1 MSLTACI
8 PAIIVNGIRIKGRR
22 SENLIMDRDDQH
34 LLQQLVNAVPGPAYF
49 RDSQGLFQGCN
60 TDFESYLG
68 VRCNSLKGTK
78 SNDFFSKEVA
88 EQCNATEHLL
98 LREGGRKTMDF
109 SFLHPDGTL
118 RSITC
123 TKSAISNRSGD
134 VIGLLGIIDDTT
146 EQRQMKESLETAL
159 NQYRTTIESIGDG
172 INVIDRDLR
181 IILHNNAY
189 KALCE
194 EYGFNSSLLG
204 ARLPDLFPFI
214 PAEVFEDLKR
224 LFKTGKPEI
233 SEDATVI
240 SGRDCITE
248 TRKIPLAEGGK
259 VTKLLTVIRDITE
272 RKRTEKALAES
283 ELKYRTLT
291 NNIPDI
297 ICSIDRN
304 GNITAINET
313 STKISG
319 YGTDEVTGA
328 SFTKFIHGEDREF
341 VRKNFAEGIASRSE
355 TSRDLQF
362 RIVTKDERILWVEM
376 NSRRRFGADGAFV
389 QEDVVLRD
397 ITQRKR
403 IEEERAILAQ
413 RIAERTSQLSAAN
426 AELSRAV
433 RAKDEFLASMSH
445 ELRTPLS
452 AILTI
457 SESIEEEIYG
467 PVSEKQRRAIKN
479 ITESGQH
486 LLSLIN
492 DILDLSK
499 IEAGKIT
506 LDPVPVPVEEVCQ
519 ASIRLARG
527 QAQKK
532 HLSLTLT
539 VDSHL
544 NTIMADERYL
554 KQILV
559 NLLGNAVKFTP
570 DNGRMGLEVQADTE
584 GQVALFTVWDTGI
597 GIPKDKH
604 SLLFKPFTQLDSSL
618 SRQYGGTGLGLALVA
633 RLTELH
639 GGSVSFESEEGKG
652 SRFTVRLPWSGDA
665 GPAEEPPRQEKPQK
679 VDSIRN
685 ALVVEDSIGDAQRL
699 ERYLVELGITATT
712 LGKGEKAVERTLE
725 VKPDVIILDILL
737 PGIDGWE
744 VLSLLKADART
755 SGIPI
760 IMVSVLDERLEALQR
775 GAAEYLMKPVS
786 RDSLKRVL
794 SSSLE
799 KAEKGRTALLIA
811 PVAEDDA
818 ASYGPVIVLAEDNES
833 IIANVSDYLKAK
845 GYTVVVARNGSE
857 AVERV
862 CESCPEVV
870 LMDIQ
875 MPGVDGLEAIQR
887 IRAGDLCR
895 NVPII
900 ALTALA
906 MTGDRERCL
915 QAGADEYL
923 SKPVKLRYLV
933 ETIERF
939 RQTGRERAK

>member
-1 MSLTACI
+1 
-8 PAIIVNGIRIKGRR
+8 
-22 SENLIMDRDDQH
+22 MDQDNEH
-34 LLQQLVNAVPGPAYF
+34 LLQQLVNAVPDPAYF

-60 TDFESYLG
+60 SDFESYIG
-68 VRCNSLKGTK
+68 VKCSSLKGMR
-78 SNDFFSKEVA
+78 SHDFFTPEVA
-88 EQCNATEHLL
+88 EQCNSVEQELL
-98 LREGGRKTMDF
+98 SHGGKKSIEF

-123 TKSAISNRSGD
+123 TKSAINDRNGK
-134 VIGLLGIIDDTT
+134 ITGLLGIINDTT
-146 EQRQMKESLETAL
+146 EQRQTKESLETAL
-159 NQYRTTIESIGDG
+159 DQYRTTIESIGDG

-181 IILHNNAY
+181 IILYNNAY

-194 EYGFNSSLLG
+194 QYGFDTSDLLG
-204 ARLPDLFPFI
+204 KRLSDLFPFI
-214 PAEVFEDLKR
+214 PAKVFDDLKA
-224 LFKTGKPEI
+224 LFKTGKSEI
-233 SEDATVI
+233 TEDTSVI
-240 SGRDCITE
+240 SGQEVSTE
-248 TRKIPLAEGGK
+248 TRKIPLTEGGK
-259 VTKLLTVIRDITE
+259 VIKLLTVIRDITE
-272 RKRTEKALAES
+272 RKRTERALVES

-297 ICSIDRN
+297 VCSIDRN
-304 GNITAINET
+304 GNMSAVNET
-313 STKISG
+313 STKLTG
-319 YGTDEVTGA
+319 YETDEIIGTP
-328 SFTKFIHGEDREF
+328 FTKFIYIDDRDIVE
-341 VRKNFAEGIASRSE
+341 KNFHDEIANRGD
-355 TSRDLQF
+355 TTKGLQF
-362 RIVTKDERILWVEM
+362 RIVTRDDRTLWVEL
-376 NSRRRFGADGAFV
+376 NSRRRFDENGNFI

-397 ITQRKR
+397 VTQRKR
-403 IEEERAILAQ
+403 IEEEKAILAQ

-457 SESIEEEIYG
+457 SESIDEEVYG
-467 PVSEKQRRAIKN
+467 PMTDKQRRAVRN

-506 LDPVPVPVEEVCQ
+506 LDPVSVAVEELCQ
-519 ASIRLARG
+519 ASIRLTRG

-532 HLSLTLT
+532 RLSMTLT
-539 VDSHL
+539 IDSHL
-544 NTIMADERYL
+544 NTIIADERYL

-570 DNGRMGLEVQADTE
+570 DGGKMGLEVQADSE
-584 GQVALFTVWDTGI
+584 GQVVQFTVWDTGI
-597 GIPKDKH
+597 GIPKDKQF
-604 SLLFKPFTQLDSSL
+604 LLFKPFTQLDSSL

-639 GGSVSFESEEGKG
+639 GGSVSVDSDEGKG
-652 SRFTVRLPWSGDA
+652 SRFTVSLPWDSDA
-665 GPAEEPPRQEKPQK
+665 DAKPPKISKPEADMPRK
-679 VDSIRN
+679 TDVIRN
-685 ALVVEDSIGDAQRL
+685 ALVVEDSLGDAQRL
-699 ERYLVELGITATT
+699 ERYLVELGISSTT
-712 LGKGEKAVERTLE
+712 LGKGERAVERTLE
-725 VKPDVIILDILL
+725 VRPDVIILDILL

-744 VLSLLKADART
+744 VLSMLKADART
-755 SGIPI
+755 KKIPI
-760 IMVSVLDERLEALQR
+760 IMVSVLDERLEALRR

-794 SSSLE
+794 SSSLN
-799 KAEKGRTALLIA
+799 KAEQGGKALLIA
-811 PVAEDDA
+811 PDVKDEVMM
-818 ASYGPVIVLAEDNES
+818 SGPVIVLAEDNETLIS
-833 IIANVSDYLKAK
+833 NISDYLIMK

-875 MPGVDGLEAIQR
+875 MPGVDGLEAIKR
-887 IRAGDLCR
+887 IRAGEICR

-923 SKPVKLRYLV
+923 SKPVKLKHLI

-939 RQTGRERAK
+939 RRAGRELHI